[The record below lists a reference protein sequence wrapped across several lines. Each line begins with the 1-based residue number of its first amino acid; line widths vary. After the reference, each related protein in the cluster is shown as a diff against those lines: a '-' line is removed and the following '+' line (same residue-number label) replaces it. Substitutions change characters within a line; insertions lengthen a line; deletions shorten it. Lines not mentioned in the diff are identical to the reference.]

1 MDLRNGVCG
10 IFFIFSLKMES
21 LTKCEMKKRGI
32 MEMGFGSLRSEKER
46 ERERDKGE
54 EEVEFI
60 FMDFWCE
67 YREKRKRNMKFP
79 T

>member
-46 ERERDKGE
+46 ERER
-54 EEVEFI
+54 
-60 FMDFWCE
+60 
-67 YREKRKRNMKFP
+67 
-79 T
+79 